1 MSRVPGSVRE
11 TVARRIFV
19 EGSFVDCAYSGMAL
33 RAFETLQGLKRASS
47 LAELDRVAGRRF
59 EELGFHA
66 FAAAR
71 FYSAD
76 GAATSSL
83 LFGNLGTWGH
93 RYLERGYAARSSIAR
108 EMLAGTR
115 PYAWSDVAK
124 SRPLDAPTEQI
135 LDEAREFG
143 FTDGLYVPW
152 RDPDGSVLAVALCGK
167 RTDLSDPWLRTVGE
181 VLGSFY
187 GAEGNRLKS
196 RALKRPSLSRR
207 QRECLLWVRHG
218 KSSADIGGIL
228 GLSIP
233 TVDGHIAEACR
244 KLGVRTRVQA
254 VVEACLAG
262 LLDR

>member
-1 MSRVPGSVRE
+1 MDSARSRL
-11 TVARRIFV
+11 T
-19 EGSFVDCAYSGMAL
+19 YQ
-33 RAFETLQGLKRASS
+33 AFETLQGLKSASS
-47 LAELDRVAGRRF
+47 LAELDQVAGPHF

-66 FAAAR
+66 YAAAS

-76 GAATSSL
+76 GKSRPSL
-83 LFGNLGTWGH
+83 LFGNLGAWGH

-108 EMLAGTR
+108 EMLARSR
-115 PYAWSDVAK
+115 PYAWSDVYG
-124 SRPLDAPTEQI
+124 SRPLDAATEQI
-135 LDEAREFG
+135 LNEARDFG

-167 RTDLSDPWLRTVGE
+167 RTDLSDPLVRMVGE
-181 VLGSFY
+181 VLASFY

-196 RALKRPSLSRR
+196 RAVKGPSLSRR

-218 KSSADIGGIL
+218 KSSADIGEIL
-228 GLSIP
+228 GLSVP

-262 LLDR
+262 LIDR